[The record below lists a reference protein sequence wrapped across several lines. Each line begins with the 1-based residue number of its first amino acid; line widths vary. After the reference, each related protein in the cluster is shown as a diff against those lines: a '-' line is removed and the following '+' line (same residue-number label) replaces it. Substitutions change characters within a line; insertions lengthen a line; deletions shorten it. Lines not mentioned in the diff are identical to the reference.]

1 MVSSLTLQLS
11 CVSATGLRK
20 VTFSK
25 GLCVDVSSKT
35 EQVASTDTSDAQR
48 HSTCRNVQRKPLPG
62 GGGYSLLGRRAAM
75 SLSKLMSQEYIILC

>member
-62 GGGYSLLGRRAAM
+62 GGGGGGV
-75 SLSKLMSQEYIILC
+75 

>member
-62 GGGYSLLGRRAAM
+62 GGGGVFFLAGRRGAGVPT
-75 SLSKLMSQEYIILC
+75 KKNIQR

>member
-1 MVSSLTLQLS
+1 MLRLS

-35 EQVASTDTSDAQR
+35 EQVAPTDTSDAQR
-48 HSTCRNVQRKPLPG
+48 HSTCRDVQRKPLPG
-62 GGGYSLLGRRAAM
+62 GWGGYSLLGRRAAM
-75 SLSKLMSQEYIILC
+75 SLSKLMSQEYITLC